1 MTPTPAPSREPL
13 PPTFNEDALLIAKFI
28 TGWWPGLEDGI
39 NWSNTKTAPV
49 LRAARRIQGRAPLPP
64 ETSQ

>member
-1 MTPTPAPSREPL
+1 L